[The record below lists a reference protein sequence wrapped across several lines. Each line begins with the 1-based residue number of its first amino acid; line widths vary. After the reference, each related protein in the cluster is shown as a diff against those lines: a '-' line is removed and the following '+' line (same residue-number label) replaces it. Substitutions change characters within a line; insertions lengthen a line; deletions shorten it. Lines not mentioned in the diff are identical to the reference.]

1 MTPPTH
7 ILPCD
12 GCGQLAAPEHF
23 AARLA
28 RLEQATRY
36 RPLHIQTLLL
46 SAFAPAE
53 PTHFLYAADGPFEGE
68 AAQLLSALE
77 ISTEGKPREA
87 VLTEF
92 QKRGLLLTHI
102 MECPPESNSD
112 TASLQALLASQVQV
126 ALVRIRRSLKPKRV
140 VVISH
145 RLDFLMPKLNE
156 TSLGCHV
163 ALAHL
168 DADADSPNQSGSLD
182 EHNRSTFRQALA
194 ASGVS

>member
-1 MTPPTH
+1 VTPPTH
-7 ILPCD
+7 TLPCD
-12 GCGQLAAPEHF
+12 GCGQLAAPEHL

-53 PTHFLYAADGPFEGE
+53 PTHFLYSAEGSFEGE
-68 AAQLLSALE
+68 AAQLLSAVE
-77 ISTEGKPREA
+77 ISTAGKSREA

-102 MECPPESNSD
+102 MECFPESNSD
-112 TASLQALLASQVQV
+112 AASLQALLASQVQV

-145 RLDFLMPKLNE
+145 NLDFLMPKLNE
-156 TSLGCHV
+156 TSLGCAV

-168 DADADSPNQSGSLD
+168 DADADRAAQSGSLG
-182 EHNRSTFRQALA
+182 EHDRNTFRQALS

>member
-1 MTPPTH
+1 VTAPTH

-12 GCGQLAAPEHF
+12 GCGQLAAPEHL

-36 RPLHIQTLLL
+36 RPLHIQTLLV
-46 SAFAPAE
+46 SAFVPAE
-53 PTHFLYAADGPFEGE
+53 PSHYLYAAGGTFEGE

-77 ISTEGKPREA
+77 ISTAGKSREA
-87 VLTEF
+87 VLTDF

-102 MECPPESNSD
+102 MACPPEFNRD
-112 TASLQALLASQVQV
+112 VESLQALLASQVQV
-126 ALVRIRRSLKPKRV
+126 ALVGIRRSLKPKRV

-145 RLDFLMPKLNE
+145 SLDLLKRELNE
-156 TSLGCHV
+156 ASLGCPV
-163 ALAHL
+163 ARAYF
-168 DADADSPNQSGSLD
+168 DGPTQSGSQG
-182 EHNRSTFRQALA
+182 EHNRDTFRQALS

>member
-12 GCGQLAAPEHF
+12 GCCQLASPEHL
-23 AARLA
+23 AARLS

-53 PTHFLYAADGPFEGE
+53 PTHFLYAAEGSFEGE
-68 AAQLLSALE
+68 AAQLLSAVE
-77 ISTEGKPREA
+77 ISSAGKSRET

-102 MECPPESNSD
+102 MECPPESDSD
-112 TASLQALLASQVQV
+112 AASLQALLASQAQV

-156 TSLGCHV
+156 ASLGCPV

-168 DADADSPNQSGSLD
+168 DADANSATQSGSLG
-182 EHNRSTFRQALA
+182 EHNRNTFREAFSA
-194 ASGVS
+194 PGVS

>member
-1 MTPPTH
+1 
-7 ILPCD
+7 
-12 GCGQLAAPEHF
+12 LAAPEHL

-36 RPLHIQTLLL
+36 RPLHIQTLLV
-46 SAFAPAE
+46 SAFVPAE
-53 PTHFLYAADGPFEGE
+53 PSHFLYAADGTFEGE

-77 ISTEGKPREA
+77 VSTAGKSREA

-102 MECPPESNSD
+102 LACPPEFSRD
-112 TASLQALLASQVQV
+112 VESLQALLASQVQV

-156 TSLGCHV
+156 ASLGCPV
-163 ALAHL
+163 AMAHL
-168 DADADSPNQSGSLD
+168 DADVDQPTQSGSLG
-182 EHNRSTFRQALA
+182 EHNRNTFRQALSA
-194 ASGVS
+194 PGVS

>member
-1 MTPPTH
+1 VTPPYH

-12 GCGQLAAPEHF
+12 GCGQLAAPEHL

-36 RPLHIQTLLL
+36 RPLHIQTLLV
-46 SAFAPAE
+46 SAFVPAE
-53 PTHFLYAADGPFEGE
+53 PTHFLYAADGSFEGE
-68 AAQLLSALE
+68 SAQLLSAVE
-77 ISTEGKPREA
+77 ISTAGKSREA

-102 MECPPESNSD
+102 LECPPEFNRD
-112 TASLQALLASQVQV
+112 VESLQALLASQVQV

-145 RLDFLMPKLNE
+145 SLDFLMPKLNE
-156 TSLGCHV
+156 ASLGCPV
-163 ALAHL
+163 AMAHL
-168 DADADSPNQSGSLD
+168 DADVDQPTQSGSLG
-182 EHNRSTFRQALA
+182 EHNRNTFRQAFSA
-194 ASGVS
+194 PGVS

>member
-1 MTPPTH
+1 VTPSTH
-7 ILPCD
+7 ILTCD
-12 GCGQLAAPEHF
+12 GCGQLASPEHL
-23 AARLA
+23 AARFV

-36 RPLHIQTLLL
+36 RPLHIQTLFL

-53 PTHFLYAADGPFEGE
+53 PTHFLYAADGSFEGE
-68 AAQLLSALE
+68 TARLLSAVE
-77 ISTEGKPREA
+77 ISTAGKSREA

-102 MECPPESNSD
+102 MECPPESKDSH
-112 TASLQALLASQVQV
+112 TSLQALLGFQLKV

-145 RLDFLMPKLNE
+145 SLDLLKRKLNE
-156 TSLGCHV
+156 ASVGCPV
-163 ALAHL
+163 ARAYL
-168 DADADSPNQSGSLD
+168 DGPTQSGSQG
-182 EHNRSTFRQALA
+182 EHNRDTFRQALS

>member
-7 ILPCD
+7 TLPCD
-12 GCGQLAAPEHF
+12 GCGQLAAPEHL

-46 SAFAPAE
+46 SAFAPPE
-53 PTHFLYAADGPFEGE
+53 PSHFLYAAEGSFEGE
-68 AAQLLSALE
+68 AAQLLSAVE
-77 ISTEGKPREA
+77 ISTAGKSREV
-87 VLTEF
+87 VLTDF

-112 TASLQALLASQVQV
+112 AASVQALLASQVQV

-145 RLDFLMPKLNE
+145 SLDFLMPKLNE
-156 TSLGCHV
+156 ASLGCPV
-163 ALAHL
+163 AAAHL
-168 DADADSPNQSGSLD
+168 DGATESDSLG
-182 EHNRSTFRQALA
+182 EHNQNTFRQALS